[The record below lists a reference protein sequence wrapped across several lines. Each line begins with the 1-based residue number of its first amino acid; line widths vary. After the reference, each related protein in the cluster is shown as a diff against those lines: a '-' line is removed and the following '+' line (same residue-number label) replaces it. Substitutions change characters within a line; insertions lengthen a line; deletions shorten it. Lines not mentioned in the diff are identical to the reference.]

1 MTKTALVLLN
11 MGGPRNQL
19 EVGKFL
25 SRLFHDGDLIPL
37 PFQSILAPW
46 IAKRR
51 TPRIEEQ
58 YQQIGGGSPILY
70 WTKRQGELLANVLNE
85 QSPETGKWVEL
96 ILLAPH
102 ESFVSFRY
110 AEPLTEQTVDALKKE
125 GIKRAVAL
133 SLYPQ
138 YSCSTTG
145 SSLNELVRQL
155 KKKDPEQS
163 IQWSVID
170 RWASS
175 TALAKAFAA
184 NIKKSLLEY
193 SPNDRKRVI
202 LLFSAHSLPMS
213 VVNRG
218 DPYPSEVAAT
228 VDRVMQELNY
238 SIPYRLVWQSQ
249 VD

>member
-96 ILLAPH
+96 IL
-102 ESFVSFRY
+102 
-110 AEPLTEQTVDALKKE
+110 
-125 GIKRAVAL
+125 
-133 SLYPQ
+133 
-138 YSCSTTG
+138 
-145 SSLNELVRQL
+145 
-155 KKKDPEQS
+155 
-163 IQWSVID
+163 
-170 RWASS
+170 
-175 TALAKAFAA
+175 
-184 NIKKSLLEY
+184 
-193 SPNDRKRVI
+193 
-202 LLFSAHSLPMS
+202 
-213 VVNRG
+213 
-218 DPYPSEVAAT
+218 
-228 VDRVMQELNY
+228 
-238 SIPYRLVWQSQ
+238 
-249 VD
+249 